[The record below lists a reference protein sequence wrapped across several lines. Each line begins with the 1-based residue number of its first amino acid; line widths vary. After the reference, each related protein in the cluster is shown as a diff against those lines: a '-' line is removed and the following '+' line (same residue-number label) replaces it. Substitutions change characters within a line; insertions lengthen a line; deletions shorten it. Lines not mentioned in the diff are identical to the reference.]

1 MKKPL
6 RRLLAG
12 LTIATAAATGS
23 LTATGTATA
32 APTGDTAWGAPD
44 PGHDTTNDTAWG
56 TPPTDDDN
64 AVGGGATVTPF
75 DTAWG

>member
-1 MKKPL
+1 MKKTT
-6 RRLLAG
+6 RRRISALAI
-12 LTIATAAATGS
+12 TAIAFIGTAVATESAAATP
-23 LTATGTATA
+23 A
-32 APTGDTAWGAPD
+32 GDTAWGTPT
-44 PGHDTTNDTAWG
+44 PGDTAWG